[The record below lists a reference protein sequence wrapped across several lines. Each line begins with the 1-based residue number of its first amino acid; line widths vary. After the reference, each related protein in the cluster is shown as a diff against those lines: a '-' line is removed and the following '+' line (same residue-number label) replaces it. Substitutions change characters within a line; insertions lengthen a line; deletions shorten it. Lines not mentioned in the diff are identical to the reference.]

1 MSKLKLCSRLWSRG
15 SIRGVSTGLGTQQ
28 LQDFGTPEILGAPGA
43 SWNRSNHELA
53 ANGTNPEVQRIHTEL
68 LETMKGHRIPP
79 STLIFS
85 LLESCT
91 TPEDVRLALDAV
103 ARLRTTKAVLGHQQ
117 ANFGPRLAQ
126 SVLDACLRSRD
137 ANNAMKTI
145 WEHNIY
151 GFTARSESAT
161 QIMAYARAQQD
172 VVLMQK
178 TLRTMSLNS
187 LAPTRA
193 TAEIALRL
201 CKDQGNEKLLFA
213 LAKEFH
219 ESGLKFST
227 GLYDVCISTAANAG
241 ETKHALEVQQ
251 WRLKHNLPHTTASTF
266 ALAKVHLLRRKPK
279 VAAELIH
286 TQVQES
292 EEKDMYLRVLVRAWP
307 VEVLSRKK
315 KSVIEA
321 NLKEDVGILLDEL
334 KALGSNVKV
343 DAAEFGTGKES
354 LRKPVYE

>member
-1 MSKLKLCSRLWSRG
+1 MSKLELCSRLWSRG
-15 SIRGVSTGLGTQQ
+15 SVWGVCRSVGNRHQHGLRRPEDVGAEGTFCIRMNHDSAATG
-28 LQDFGTPEILGAPGA
+28 
-43 SWNRSNHELA
+43 S
-53 ANGTNPEVQRIHTEL
+53 NPEVKKIYSEL
-68 LETMKGHRIPP
+68 LETMKGHRIPS
-79 STLIFS
+79 STLVFS

-91 TPEDVRLALDAV
+91 TPDDVRLALDAV

-117 ANFGPRLAQ
+117 ANFGPRLSQ
-126 SVLDACLRSRD
+126 SVLDACLRAND
-137 ANNAMKTI
+137 TNNAMKTI

-151 GFTARSESAT
+151 GFTACSESAN
-161 QIMAYARAQQD
+161 QILTYARAQQD
-172 VVLMQK
+172 IVLMQK

-219 ESGLKFST
+219 EGGVKFSSA
-227 GLYDVCISTAANAG
+227 LYDVCLSTAANAG

-251 WRLKHNLPHTTASTF
+251 WRLKHNLPYTTASTF
-266 ALAKVHLLRRKPK
+266 GLAKVLLLRRKPK
-279 VAAELIH
+279 RAAELIH
-286 TQVQES
+286 TYVQDS
-292 EEKDMYLRVLVRAWP
+292 EEKDMYMKVLVRAWP
-307 VEVLSRKK
+307 AEVLSRKK

-321 NLKEDVGILLDEL
+321 NLREDIGILLDEL

-343 DAAEFGTGKES
+343 DTAEFGTGKES